1 MKKMFFVLTLFIA
14 ATTLNAQITNPAP
27 YCVANFDDMEG
38 FPVEDAIN
46 SVSIGTLTNATNAQ
60 YAAPHYVFYN
70 NLSAPSLTKGTS
82 YTLTVKFDVKG
93 GCGYGV
99 WIDYNQNNTFEA
111 SEKVAGSTSG
121 NLLDISTNTTI
132 TQSVVIP
139 ATATT
144 GTTRMRVRIVED
156 DTYNMDNNYVIAACN
171 AGTSS
176 TDVMDWGE
184 TEDYVVNITGGT
196 TTTPIVNTT
205 AATAVG
211 ATAATLHGS
220 VNANGGSSCAVS
232 FEYGLTTSYGLTAN
246 ATPATVTGSTAT
258 AVSASLS
265 GILANTIYH
274 YRVKVVSNSTTY
286 YGNDM
291 TFNTLSSGV
300 VENEMDNSFVVYPNP
315 ASASISVNHRL
326 GDDVSVN
333 IIDVLGN
340 VVLSSSQNQISI
352 SSLSDGIYMVQ
363 LIKEGKIAGNRK
375 MVKSSK

>member
-1 MKKMFFVLTLFIA
+1 MKKMFFMLSLFVM

-27 YCVANFDDMEG
+27 YCNGSFDDMDG
-38 FPVEDAIN
+38 FLVEDAIN

-70 NLSAPSLTKGTS
+70 NLTAPTLTKGSS

-111 SEKVAGSTSG
+111 TEKVAGSTSG
-121 NLLDISTNTTI
+121 NSLDITTNTTI

-144 GTTRMRVRIVED
+144 GNTRMRVRIVED

-171 AGTSS
+171 ASTST

-184 TEDYVVNITGGT
+184 TEDYIVNIAGGS
-196 TTTPIVNTT
+196 TTTPVVNTT
-205 AATAVG
+205 AASAIG
-211 ATAATLHGS
+211 ATTATLNGS

-232 FEYGLTTSYGLTAN
+232 FEYGLTTSYGLTA
-246 ATPATVTGSTAT
+246 PASPSTITGSTAT

-265 GILANTIYH
+265 GILANMIFH

-291 TFNTLSSGV
+291 TFTTLSSSIA
-300 VENEMDNSFVVYPNP
+300 ENENKNLFMVYPNP
-315 ASASISVNHRL
+315 ANSSITVNHQL
-326 GDDVSVN
+326 GENVTVN
-333 IIDVLGN
+333 IVDVLGKI
-340 VVLSSSQNQISI
+340 VLSSDQRQISI
-352 SSLSDGIYMVQ
+352 SSISDGIYMIQ
-363 LIKEGKIAGNRK
+363 LIKDGKIVEQHK
-375 MVKSSK
+375 LVKSAK

>member
-1 MKKMFFVLTLFIA
+1 MKKMVFLLSLLVM
-14 ATTLNAQITNPAP
+14 ATNLNAQITNPAP
-27 YCVANFDDMEG
+27 YCIATFDDMEG
-38 FPVEDAIN
+38 FPVDDAIN
-46 SVSIGTLTNATNAQ
+46 SVSIGTLTNVTNAQ

-70 NLSAPSLTKGTS
+70 NLAAPTLTKGSS
-82 YTLTVKFDVKG
+82 YTLIVKFDVKG

-111 SEKVAGSTSG
+111 NEKVAGSTSG
-121 NLLDISTNTTI
+121 NSLEITTNTTI

-144 GTTRMRVRIVED
+144 GNTRMRVRIVED

-171 AGTSS
+171 ASTSA

-184 TEDYVVNITGGT
+184 TEDYIVNISGSA

-205 AATAVG
+205 SATAVG
-211 ATAATLHGS
+211 ATTATLNGS

-232 FEYGLTTSYGLTAN
+232 FEYGLTTAYGLTAT
-246 ATPATVTGSTAT
+246 ASPSTITGSTAT

-265 GILANTIYH
+265 GILANMIFH

-291 TFNTLSSGV
+291 TFTTLSSGAA
-300 VENEMDNSFVVYPNP
+300 ENENVNLFKIYPNP
-315 ASASISVNHRL
+315 ANSSITVNHQL
-326 GDDVSVN
+326 GEN
-333 IIDVLGN
+333 ITVKIVDVLGKI
-340 VVLSSSQNQISI
+340 VLSSDQNQISI
-352 SSLSDGIYMVQ
+352 SSINDGIYMIQ
-363 LIKEGKIAGNRK
+363 LIKDGKIVEQHK
-375 MVKSSK
+375 LVKSSK